1 MENEKFLKE
10 QLITYLGNKRS
21 LLGFIDGVVK
31 IVKDEIGKDKL
42 TILDGFSGSGCVA
55 RYMKQHSSTIITND
69 LEKYS
74 SIINDSFLKNK
85 NEVDFDLIKHY
96 VDLLNSKKNRT
107 DLGVGIIETYYSP
120 QDTQNPKLD
129 ERCFYTNEN
138 AKIIDNIRRTIDLEV
153 DESYKN
159 IMISILLYKAS
170 VHTNTSG
177 VFKGFYKG
185 LQSPIGKFGGEKG
198 NALVRIMGEITIE
211 PIVLSDNECER
222 IVFQKNTNDLVKELS
237 DLDLVYYDP
246 PYNQHP
252 YGSNYHMLNTIVDYT
267 EPEEI
272 SKVAG
277 IPKNWNKSNYNKKKE
292 AVVSF
297 DELIQNTNSKYI
309 MISYNNEGFISYDE
323 MMNLCNKKGEVR
335 VYDELYNTFRASR
348 NLKNR
353 SDKVTEF
360 IFLIK
365 TK

>member
-1 MENEKFLKE
+1 MENKKFLKE

-31 IVKDEIGKDKL
+31 IVKSEMGKDKL
-42 TILDGFSGSGCVA
+42 TILDGFSGSGCVS
-55 RYMKQHSSTIITND
+55 RYMKQHSSLLITND
-69 LEKYS
+69 LERYS
-74 SIINDSFLKNK
+74 LVINQSFLKNK
-85 NEVDFDLIKHY
+85 DEVDFDLIKHY

-107 DLGVGIIETYYSP
+107 DLGMGIIEKHYAPANTKNP
-120 QDTQNPKLD
+120 QLD

-153 DESYKN
+153 EDKFKD
-159 IMISILLYKAS
+159 IMISILLYKSS

-198 NALVRIMGEITIE
+198 NALLRIMGEITME
-211 PIVLSDNECER
+211 PIVLSNYDCDR
-222 IVFQKNTNDLVKELS
+222 IVYQKNTNDLVKELS
-237 DLDLVYYDP
+237 DLDLVYFDP

-252 YGSNYHMLNTIVDYT
+252 YGSNYHMLNTIIDYT
-267 EPEEI
+267 EPEEL

-292 AVVSF
+292 AVTSF
-297 DELIQNTNSKYI
+297 SRLIVDTNSKYI
-309 MISYNNEGFISYDE
+309 MISYNNEGFITYDE
-323 MMNLCNKKGEVR
+323 MMEICGKKGEVT
-335 VYDELYNTFRASR
+335 VYDELYTAFRGSR

-353 SDKVTEF
+353 DIKVTEF

-365 TK
+365 TT